1 MTKKLI
7 IVLLLTIS
15 AIITQAQEN
24 PKEQLPISRET
35 QIVMLATQISAYGY
49 ANKSPLPLIQAA
61 QIIKENNITPK
72 TEEKEIEGVI
82 AATDKKRGK
91 VSLNAEQL
99 LADAKLLAAGD
110 NTLIDL
116 IDQVS
121 EMEARGSVGGR
132 TYDTDRVPG
141 LGAIIY
147 TVKFMENTY
156 CEASCIGDGDTNL
169 EIEVYN
175 DKNELVTSGTSNDDR
190 CYVSWRPTSTR
201 KFKIKVVNKGR
212 VFNEI
217 TFTHN

>member
-1 MTKKLI
+1 MAKTIIMMVLI
-7 IVLLLTIS
+7 TVATSIGM
-15 AIITQAQEN
+15 AQN
-24 PKEQLPISRET
+24 PKEYHQISSET
-35 QIVMLATQISAYGY
+35 QNITLAVQLSSYGY

-82 AATDKKRGK
+82 AATDEKRGK

-99 LADAKLLAAGD
+99 LADAKILAAGD

-175 DKNELVTSGTSNDDR
+175 DKNELVTSGTSNDNR
-190 CYVSWRPTSTR
+190 CYVSWRPSSTR
-201 KFKIKVVNKGR
+201 KFKIKIINNGKVY
-212 VFNEI
+212 NEM